1 MDYDIAII
9 GAGCV
14 GAFAAMYASEYAW
27 RVLVVDAQAE
37 PAMGT
42 TNANSGIV
50 HAGHNTAAGTLKA
63 RLVDR
68 GNALIRDL
76 SEKLNFGYR
85 RCGELVVARTPEE
98 VPALAEMKK
107 YADSIR
113 VRTELWDEAKIRAE
127 EPNLSENIKAALCA
141 PDAGVV
147 NPYEMT
153 VAALNTA
160 THNGAVFRPN
170 TKITAIRKTEQ
181 GYELQ
186 ADGFRTTARV
196 VVNAAGLY
204 ADEIAKMVDP
214 ASPISIRP
222 RKGQEFLLDKDYKG
236 LVKHVI
242 FPLPTKVS
250 KGTLIIPTVDG
261 TIMVGPTAED
271 VDDKED
277 RATTAD
283 GLAKVFQQVSQ
294 LVPKINPGM
303 IISNFAGCR
312 AVDVS
317 NDFVISEKDGFVNA
331 AGIQSPG
338 LTASPAI
345 A

>member
-1 MDYDIAII
+1 MDYDLAII

-14 GAFAAMYASEYAW
+14 GAFTAMYASEHEYKI
-27 RVLVVDAQAE
+27 LVVDAHAE

-68 GNALIRDL
+68 GNALIREL
-76 SEKLNFGYR
+76 APKLNFGYR
-85 RCGELVVARTPEE
+85 QCGELVVARSAEE

-107 YADSIR
+107 YADSIG
-113 VRTELWDEAKIRAE
+113 VRTELWDEARIRAE
-127 EPNLSENIKAALCA
+127 EPNLGENIKAALCA

-160 THNGAVFRPN
+160 TRNGAVFRPN
-170 TKITAIRKTEQ
+170 TKITHIEKTDG
-181 GYELQ
+181 GYLLKADNFQ
-186 ADGFRTTARV
+186 ASARV

-214 ASPISIRP
+214 ASPITIKP

-250 KGTLIIPTVDG
+250 KGTLVIPTVDG

-271 VDDKED
+271 VSDKED
-277 RATTAD
+277 RATTAA
-283 GLAKVFQQVSQ
+283 GLAKVFEQVAQ

-317 NDFVISEKDGFVNA
+317 NDFVINEKDGFVNA
-331 AGIQSPG
+331 AGI
-338 LTASPAI
+338 
-345 A
+345 